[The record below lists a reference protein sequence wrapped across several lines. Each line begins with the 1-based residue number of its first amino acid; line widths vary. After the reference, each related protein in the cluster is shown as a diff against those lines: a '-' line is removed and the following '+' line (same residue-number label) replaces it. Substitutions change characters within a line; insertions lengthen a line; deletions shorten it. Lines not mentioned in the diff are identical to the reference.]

1 MGHLCPSVFFAEIY
15 KNMLTLLFVCGIL
28 CIRNTE
34 QYRIERYEVRVMRWN
49 VVTIKNGV
57 RKNHFFTIRNR
68 TDVNAYDIAAMF
80 SYKYNGTEG
89 EVLEIIPLED

>member
-1 MGHLCPSVFFAEIY
+1 
-15 KNMLTLLFVCGIL
+15 
-28 CIRNTE
+28 
-34 QYRIERYEVRVMRWN
+34 MRWN